1 MKTQLRI
8 ASLSLFTILCLV
20 LSATAFAQIIYQNGP
35 TNGNLNGF
43 FFDGPGFGHPTG
55 QDISDQFTP
64 SLCPGGGCVGG
75 TASVLTFAEWVPI
88 GNTPTAVAWALGSTP
103 FGNELSGD
111 LGKPV
116 ALSSTHHLFDNGFG
130 YSIFENTVGI
140 SGNLSDPNGTYYL
153 SLSQAQDSGG
163 TFSDAWDVNEGPAL
177 CFFRNP
183 NGSGDCPATESESF
197 TIGGGSGGTTPEPG
211 SLMLFGSGILG
222 VAGVLR
228 RRLMG

>member
-1 MKTQLRI
+1 MKTSLRI
-8 ASLSLFTILCLV
+8 TSQSLLTILCFS
-20 LSATAFAQIIYQNGP
+20 LSTIAFAQIIYQNGP

-43 FFDGPGFGHPTG
+43 FIDGPGTGHPTS
-55 QDISDQFTP
+55 QEISDQFSP

-88 GNTPTAVAWALGSTP
+88 GTIPTAVAWAFGSAP
-103 FGNELSGD
+103 FGNDLGGD
-111 LGKPV
+111 LGNAVP
-116 ALSSTHHLFDNGFG
+116 LISTHHLFDNGLG
-130 YSIFENTVGI
+130 YSIFENTVGV
-140 SGNLSDPNGTYYL
+140 SGNFTVAGTYYL

-177 CFFRNP
+177 CSFRNP

-222 VAGVLR
+222 VAGMLR

>member
-1 MKTQLRI
+1 MARAPAIQL
-8 ASLSLFTILCLV
+8 AKKFPTSLAPVCV
-20 LSATAFAQIIYQNGP
+20 Q
-35 TNGNLNGF
+35 
-43 FFDGPGFGHPTG
+43 
-55 QDISDQFTP
+55 
-64 SLCPGGGCVGG
+64 GGCVGG

-88 GNTPTAVAWALGSTP
+88 GTIPTAVAWAFGSAP
-103 FGNELSGD
+103 FGNDLGGD
-111 LGKPV
+111 LGNAVP
-116 ALSSTHHLFDNGFG
+116 LISTHHLFDNGLG
-130 YSIFENTVGI
+130 YSIFENTVGV
-140 SGNLSDPNGTYYL
+140 SGNFTVAGTYYL

-177 CFFRNP
+177 CSFRNP

-222 VAGVLR
+222 VAGMLR